1 MALTTTVAE
10 VWPASVGVAL
20 KLLAFV
26 SVMEAVAG
34 MAADGALVEG
44 RVVDVMWTK
53 VGVGHKGRSLTY
65 D

>member
-1 MALTTTVAE
+1 MKPLV
-10 VWPASVGVAL
+10 S
-20 KLLAFV
+20 V